1 MCDDY
6 DFRGHP
12 SVGFPLTPDATMDS
26 GYAYPCWDKDLG
38 DVPDDLR
45 DACYQMFQ
53 GRCTNGTR
61 FARVSHHHISH
72 LANADRDPGCHGD
85 EGEFA
90 IELVASTLDY
100 VGFEVQKDPSWYSQ
114 FPMRRL
120 NMAPGDGRQVHF
132 AYGIPDGTPDGTY
145 DSCISITNTFTGLRK
160 GFLHRLTLGQP
171 FDEFRHNRLGNYGP
185 VDYDGDGTV
194 SAGEQGLFLAIST
207 ACDGLAGCDWDAN
220 PDCEWDWHP
229 DFCHV
234 EDEVACDGA
243 YAALGTEDR
252 CWEASWSPDDAAHYA
267 YRGRDQCENLGAFCK
282 GGAKILEAEACD
294 DPLLMPCK
302 NQANCFQDTT
312 AWTELGRS
320 YDYAGRVVSALDYD
334 ADASLEPWATPGPC
348 QTAWTLDPLRDA
360 LPTAPVGS
368 NFLCGEDGAGGA
380 NSLHGT
386 AFCEHTASK
395 ADVAALGWTWPEETA
410 AFPHARWAGF
420 IQEGHACWV
429 SDGDEAEED
438 EIDEGEDGPDLEEGQ
453 CRTNADCIDG
463 TTCFDEMMWHFIP
476 GDDSC
481 SEEEG
486 CCCIYEADGARYCD
500 EDGEDEEAAECPDW
514 TFNEAQYEK
523 TMTATVLPKIDGTN
537 QVEGELSAWI
547 DGESHA
553 LSGGTDVLP
562 SGPYAGQSVHQ
573 VMIHG
578 GAAQED
584 GEIVW
589 KLCVDGAIYV
599 SVGSA
604 EKFQA
609 DGQLGDAVNPIIV
622 DFVKES
628 SRRKLAKSVKETSRR
643 KLATSQGEPDVE
655 CAKRLCE
662 ETDECG
668 GLTVGWVEK
677 DAPMGADPEARRGR
691 PFFVYFLQR
700 GLIGRPDLDSFNNWN
715 KRGEGSGS
723 TEIACLYKPQAS
735 PTADEC
741 TCFGVYLDGT
751 SPIVPPGAC
760 PKPTPAPSPAPTG
773 DTTTTTTTTAALS
786 AAPTPAPT
794 GEAVA
799 ACEDDADWLAKSNKK
814 KARKCGRKTKKKC
827 KKKCSWV
834 EDTCV
839 EKLQSCEALFYK
851 KGKPKKEGAKLVKAC
866 KKKGTIGDAKKK
878 ASAACQKACGTCD
891 EAGAVV
897 DATTTTAGL
906 TTDCG
911 EGESCGYGE
920 ACGYNC
926 AAGLWCEWGGE
937 SSTCVRIATDR
948 GEGEACG
955 EYGLTGVHLG
965 ECAAGLSCESPPMTD
980 PPMADVPMECV
991 RGPSCESKR
1000 GRDSKSWH
1008 RKGAPTKTCKW
1019 VERKPTTRCR
1029 KRGATGARAVAECV
1043 RACAS
1048 CPSEGAC
1055 SDDATWFRHNK
1066 KNKKLDCVSVAR
1078 NPGRRCGMPGAK
1090 AACPATCGTC

>member
-12 SVGFPLTPDATMDS
+12 AVGFPLTPDATMDS

-38 DVPDDLR
+38 DVPADLR

-53 GRCTNGTR
+53 GRCTAGTR

-85 EGEFA
+85 EGEFD
-90 IELVASTLDY
+90 IKLVASTLDY

-132 AYGIPDGTPDGTY
+132 AYGIPDATPDGTY

-160 GFLHRLTLGQP
+160 GFLHRLTLGPP

-185 VDYDGDGTV
+185 VDYDGDGDV
-194 SAGEQGLFLAIST
+194 SAGEQGLFLAIEG
-207 ACDGLAGCDWDAN
+207 ACDGLAGCAPGY

-282 GGAKILEAEACD
+282 GGAKILEAETCD

-302 NQANCFQDTT
+302 NQAFCFQDTT

-395 ADVAALGWTWPEETA
+395 ADVDALGWTWPEETA

-429 SDGDEAEED
+429 S
-438 EIDEGEDGPDLEEGQ
+438 
-453 CRTNADCIDG
+453 
-463 TTCFDEMMWHFIP
+463 
-476 GDDSC
+476 
-481 SEEEG
+481 
-486 CCCIYEADGARYCD
+486 
-500 EDGEDEEAAECPDW
+500 
-514 TFNEAQYEK
+514 
-523 TMTATVLPKIDGTN
+523 
-537 QVEGELSAWI
+537 
-547 DGESHA
+547 
-553 LSGGTDVLP
+553 
-562 SGPYAGQSVHQ
+562 
-573 VMIHG
+573 
-578 GAAQED
+578 
-584 GEIVW
+584 
-589 KLCVDGAIYV
+589 
-599 SVGSA
+599 
-604 EKFQA
+604 
-609 DGQLGDAVNPIIV
+609 
-622 DFVKES
+622 
-628 SRRKLAKSVKETSRR
+628 
-643 KLATSQGEPDVE
+643 GEPDVE

-677 DAPMGADPEARRGR
+677 EAPMSAPPEERRGR

-751 SPIVPPGAC
+751 SPIVP
-760 PKPTPAPSPAPTG
+760 
-773 DTTTTTTTTAALS
+773 
-786 AAPTPAPT
+786 
-794 GEAVA
+794 
-799 ACEDDADWLAKSNKK
+799 
-814 KARKCGRKTKKKC
+814 
-827 KKKCSWV
+827 
-834 EDTCV
+834 
-839 EKLQSCEALFYK
+839 
-851 KGKPKKEGAKLVKAC
+851 
-866 KKKGTIGDAKKK
+866 
-878 ASAACQKACGTCD
+878 
-891 EAGAVV
+891 
-897 DATTTTAGL
+897 
-906 TTDCG
+906 
-911 EGESCGYGE
+911 
-920 ACGYNC
+920 
-926 AAGLWCEWGGE
+926 
-937 SSTCVRIATDR
+937 
-948 GEGEACG
+948 
-955 EYGLTGVHLG
+955 
-965 ECAAGLSCESPPMTD
+965 
-980 PPMADVPMECV
+980 
-991 RGPSCESKR
+991 
-1000 GRDSKSWH
+1000 
-1008 RKGAPTKTCKW
+1008 
-1019 VERKPTTRCR
+1019 
-1029 KRGATGARAVAECV
+1029 
-1043 RACAS
+1043 
-1048 CPSEGAC
+1048 
-1055 SDDATWFRHNK
+1055 
-1066 KNKKLDCVSVAR
+1066 
-1078 NPGRRCGMPGAK
+1078 
-1090 AACPATCGTC
+1090 

>member
-38 DVPDDLR
+38 DVPADLR
-45 DACYQMFQ
+45 PACYQMFQ
-53 GRCTNGTR
+53 GRCTAGTR

-85 EGEFA
+85 EGEFD
-90 IELVASTLDY
+90 IELVTSTLDG

-132 AYGIPDGTPDGTY
+132 AYGIPDATPDGTY

-171 FDEFRHNRLGNYGP
+171 FDEFRHNRLAYFGP

-194 SAGEQGLFLAIST
+194 SAGEQGLFLAIEA
-207 ACDGLAGCDWDAN
+207 ACDGLAGCAPGY

-282 GGAKILEAEACD
+282 GGAKILEAETCD

-302 NQANCFQDTT
+302 NQAFCFQDTT

-429 SDGDEAEED
+429 S
-438 EIDEGEDGPDLEEGQ
+438 
-453 CRTNADCIDG
+453 
-463 TTCFDEMMWHFIP
+463 
-476 GDDSC
+476 
-481 SEEEG
+481 
-486 CCCIYEADGARYCD
+486 
-500 EDGEDEEAAECPDW
+500 
-514 TFNEAQYEK
+514 
-523 TMTATVLPKIDGTN
+523 
-537 QVEGELSAWI
+537 
-547 DGESHA
+547 
-553 LSGGTDVLP
+553 
-562 SGPYAGQSVHQ
+562 
-573 VMIHG
+573 
-578 GAAQED
+578 
-584 GEIVW
+584 
-589 KLCVDGAIYV
+589 
-599 SVGSA
+599 
-604 EKFQA
+604 
-609 DGQLGDAVNPIIV
+609 
-622 DFVKES
+622 
-628 SRRKLAKSVKETSRR
+628 
-643 KLATSQGEPDVE
+643 EPDVE

-677 DAPMGADPEARRGR
+677 EAPMSAPPEERRGR

-751 SPIVPPGAC
+751 SPIVPSGAC

-773 DTTTTTTTTAALS
+773 DTTTTTTTTAATTTTTAATTTTTAALS

-799 ACEDDADWLAKSNKK
+799 ACEDDADWLANMSKK
-814 KARKCGRKTKKKC
+814 KQKQCDKQKTQKKC
-827 KKKCSWV
+827 KKKKKKGCAWV
-834 EDTCV
+834 DGACV
-839 EKLQSCEALFYK
+839 AKLQSCEDLFYK
-851 KGKPKKEGAKLVKAC
+851 KGKLKKKGAKLVKAC
-866 KKKGTIGDAKKK
+866 KKKGAIGDAKKK

-897 DATTTTAGL
+897 GATTTTAGF
-906 TTDCG
+906 TTDLD
-911 EGESCGYGE
+911 
-920 ACGYNC
+920 N
-926 AAGLWCEWGGE
+926 
-937 SSTCVRIATDR
+937 
-948 GEGEACG
+948 
-955 EYGLTGVHLG
+955 
-965 ECAAGLSCESPPMTD
+965 
-980 PPMADVPMECV
+980 
-991 RGPSCESKR
+991 GPSCESKR
-1000 GRDSKSWH
+1000 GRDSLSWH

-1029 KRGATGARAVAECV
+1029 KRGATGARAVTECV

-1055 SDDATWFRHNK
+1055 ADDATWFRYNK